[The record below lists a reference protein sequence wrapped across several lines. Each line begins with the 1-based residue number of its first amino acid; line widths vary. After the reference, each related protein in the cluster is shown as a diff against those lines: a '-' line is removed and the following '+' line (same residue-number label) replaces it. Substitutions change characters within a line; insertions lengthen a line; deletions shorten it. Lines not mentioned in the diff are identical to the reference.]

1 MSTNAAEPQFD
12 ASRFIQTP
20 FGWYALTREPS
31 DLGPFP
37 TQSQASIALA
47 DHVRLH
53 RGLNPRNPEDGYC
66 GFSLHDP
73 ENCVKNNCG
82 RCAEA
87 LAFAGFQAIA

>member
-1 MSTNAAEPQFD
+1 MKTDTAVPQFD
-12 ASRFIQTP
+12 PSRFVETP

-37 TQSQASIALA
+37 TKSQASNALV
-47 DHVRLH
+47 DHIRLH
-53 RGLNPRNPEDGYC
+53 TGLNPRNPEDHYS
-66 GFSLHDP
+66 GFTVHDP
-73 ENCVKNNCG
+73 ENCAKNNCG